1 MNDSLFDKYVYL
13 VEKIVNKMNYG
24 YVDKDDLFQAGLI
37 GLYKAIEKYNEKK
50 NENNN
55 FISYCSVY
63 IISEIK
69 NELRNNKLI
78 KLNKKIIKIK
88 KYLKENS
95 NLSFN
100 QISKN
105 LNISIELIYLATIYK
120 DDVVSLNQIIND
132 EELVN
137 NVIDYNV
144 SLNNDYID
152 IINHLDEFSR
162 LIITLKYYKNYSQE
176 EIAKILNCSQ
186 AKISRIENKA
196 LEKMR
201 KKLM

>member
-88 KYLKENS
+88 KYLRDNS

-137 NVIDYNV
+137 NVIDYSV
-144 SLNNDYID
+144 SFNNDYID

>member
-88 KYLKENS
+88 KYLRDNS

-137 NVIDYNV
+137 NVIDYSV
-144 SLNNDYID
+144 SFNNDYID

-196 LEKMR
+196 LEQMR

>member
-88 KYLKENS
+88 KYLRDNS

-137 NVIDYNV
+137 NVIDCSV
-144 SLNNDYID
+144 SFNNHYID

>member
-88 KYLKENS
+88 KYLRDNS

-137 NVIDYNV
+137 NVIDYSV
-144 SLNNDYID
+144 SFNNDYID

-186 AKISRIENKA
+186 AKISRNENKA
-196 LEKMR
+196 LEQMR

>member
-37 GLYKAIEKYNEKK
+37 GLYKAIEKYNEKN

-88 KYLKENS
+88 KYLKDNS

-137 NVIDYNV
+137 NVIDYSV
-144 SLNNDYID
+144 SFNNDYID

>member
-88 KYLKENS
+88 KYLKDNS

-137 NVIDYNV
+137 NVIDCSV
-144 SLNNDYID
+144 SFNNDYID

-196 LEKMR
+196 LEQMR

>member
-88 KYLKENS
+88 KYLKDNS

-144 SLNNDYID
+144 SFNNDYID

>member
-88 KYLKENS
+88 KYLKDNS

-137 NVIDYNV
+137 NVIDYSV
-144 SLNNDYID
+144 SFNNDYID

-196 LEKMR
+196 LEQMR

>member
-88 KYLKENS
+88 KYLKDNS

-137 NVIDYNV
+137 NVIDCSV
-144 SLNNDYID
+144 SFNNDYID

>member
-88 KYLKENS
+88 KYLKDNS

-144 SLNNDYID
+144 SFNNDYID

-196 LEKMR
+196 LEKIR